1 METRAHHVIVGAFV
15 LTGLVAILAAAIW
28 LAGVRGE
35 KESKIYDIYFSG
47 SVSGLNPGAPV
58 RYKGVPIGR
67 VASIK
72 LDPENVERIRVRI
85 EVDPG
90 VPIKEDAVASL
101 ETEGL
106 TGQSFVQ
113 ITGGSN
119 ASPELKA
126 REDKRY
132 PIIAS
137 RPSGLEAVVSSA
149 PELFLKATTVA
160 DRLSALLSNENIA
173 AFTQTMQHL
182 DGLSGA
188 LAARGGDVDKLIG
201 NAAGLTSDLRE
212 ATATANRLLG
222 ELDRSINEREG
233 VGDKLAMTLQQ
244 FQQSARGLSEMT
256 DELNGVI
263 RDNRGALHDF
273 GQRGLPQAEQLIT
286 DARKLIGEL
295 NRIAEQ
301 LERDPARFIFGD
313 RRDGY
318 TPR

>member
-1 METRAHHVIVGAFV
+1 LETRAHHVIVGTFV
-15 LTGLVAILAAAIW
+15 IAGLIAIFVAAVW

-35 KESKIYDIYFSG
+35 KASKIYDIYFRG
-47 SVSGLNPGAPV
+47 SVSGLNQGAPV

-67 VASIK
+67 IQSIR

-101 ETEGL
+101 ESEGI
-106 TGQSFVQ
+106 TGQTFVQ

-119 ASPELKA
+119 ASPELEA

-137 RPSGLEAVVSSA
+137 RPSGLESVVSSA
-149 PELFLKATTVA
+149 PELFLKATVVA
-160 DRLSALLSNENIA
+160 DRLAALLSNDNIT

-182 DGLSGA
+182 DSLSGT

-201 NAAGLTSDLRE
+201 NAAGLIADLHE
-212 ATATANRLLG
+212 AIATANRMLG
-222 ELDRSINEREG
+222 QLDRTVNAKDG

-244 FQQSARGLSEMT
+244 FQQAAKGLNDMT
-256 DELNGVI
+256 GDLDGVI
-263 RDNRGALHDF
+263 RDNRGALRDF
-273 GQRGLPQAEQLIT
+273 GLRGLPQAEQLIT
-286 DARKLIGEL
+286 DARALVTEL
-295 NRIAEQ
+295 TRIADQ

-313 RRDGY
+313 RREGY